1 MGVKPLHY
9 LNIGDKL
16 YFGSDY
22 TSFLNIHS
30 YKNKMNNS
38 ALISYLS
45 FRYVIG
51 KQTFYNNIFDVLPGT
66 SVFCDENQI
75 KEVQYWDIPTEI
87 GNDQGTE
94 YYLHEIDRL
103 INESVKRQMIS
114 DVPLGAFISGGLDSS
129 ILLSY
134 IKNYK
139 SNVSTYI

>member
-1 MGVKPLHY
+1 MGYLLSCMTEQKINFFLFVIIWGKTLHY

-66 SVFCDENQI
+66 SVFVM
-75 KEVQYWDIPTEI
+75 KT
-87 GNDQGTE
+87 
-94 YYLHEIDRL
+94 
-103 INESVKRQMIS
+103 K
-114 DVPLGAFISGGLDSS
+114 
-129 ILLSY
+129 
-134 IKNYK
+134 
-139 SNVSTYI
+139 